1 MYGAVTGGETA
12 ILNSYR
18 LQVERCRGAATEP
31 ELSGAHIRAQMRLA
45 VDWVS
50 GHGQCDRHG
59 VIARSQNPDLILKL
73 ATVRS
78 FDHAIDR

>member
-1 MYGAVTGGETA
+1 MYVAATAGETT
-12 ILNSYR
+12 IPNSYR
-18 LQVERCRGAATEP
+18 LLVERCRGAATEP

-45 VDWVS
+45 VDRVS

-59 VIARSQNPDLILKL
+59 VIAHSQNPDLILKL

>member
-18 LQVERCRGAATEP
+18 LLVERRLGAATLP
-31 ELSGAHIRAQMRLA
+31 ELSVTHILAQMRLA
-45 VDWVS
+45 VDRVS